1 MMQLIRL
8 QVSNFAAIGHVEID
22 FGPGLNVLYGPNDLG
37 KSTIAESIR
46 LALLLP
52 HASSYSQPY
61 VAWSGGGEPFVE
73 LTFASEEQRIWRV
86 RKQFG
91 RAGSSQLQQSRNGK
105 DFEDVERARGVDG
118 KLREILRWG
127 IPEPGGPN
135 ALKGLPESFLASA
148 LLSTQEDVSGILRN
162 TLQDDPTGSGKE
174 RIAAALQAIAQDP
187 LFIEL
192 LRKTQERRDAA
203 YTEKGAKKKA
213 KGSIFQEAADRVN
226 EAREERDRWQE
237 TVDASEGEERRLRDL
252 TARRESQREKLAN
265 ARAHYASL
273 ELLARQTADRSVSQ
287 EQVRQAEG
295 ELNKIRKLRNDVEAG
310 ERRLTEMTRHAGDLD
325 KDVESAKQQHT
336 QAQAKLAAAREAA
349 RLEQSDPALSNT
361 QILLHKNEAERA
373 LQKAEQDIQTI
384 LAAKALASIASQKQC
399 ELQEQER
406 VVEDRAKAL
415 AGAEA
420 REKQATD
427 DLTHCDLLKKILE
440 LQNAIR
446 QRKAVEDEVIRR
458 TQLETRF
465 KTTSEERAR
474 LVAQRAAIAV
484 APDRSLA
491 SMRRLAEDL
500 AVARGALNV
509 GLIATLTPH
518 RPVELALR
526 TDSGETTSRS
536 TAQPQEIEA
545 NTELELTIAGI
556 ATIRVQGGRREAQ
569 ARVAVLEERWKHEV
583 QPHLL
588 AAGVSDLEGLA
599 SKVEEAR
606 QLDGAIARQEADL
619 RSLEEQIS
627 PLSGVEQKLRN
638 ETEFAE
644 DLQRALGAADFDR
657 LGAEVTAL
665 EPGAATKL
673 TRRGQQ
679 FFATLDEAR
688 HNANQFRKD
697 RAVAE
702 ERARHL
708 EQALHSANAS
718 RDLALQPFAQGVD
731 AALAVANA
739 ERDHHLKETQSLASK
754 LASLQDKIAAREKR
768 LKAAEQAAQNE
779 LHEAFLAV
787 EAAQKKRESAIAER
801 ASEEGGL
808 KELRNQRDATNLALA
823 EDTLRQAKQQYDLL
837 PVPSRIVD
845 NDEVI
850 AAQSEVT
857 ALQSE
862 LSFLNDEFNQA
873 KGALEHIG
881 GAVARERLSE
891 ATEALEQAERR
902 EKEIEAESEAWKLL
916 LEQMKE
922 ADAAQASNL
931 GMALTPA
938 IADQFTSL
946 TQQRYQNVKLNAHLG
961 TDGVVLGGAGAV
973 RSAFSLS
980 LGTRDQLSTLFRLSL
995 AEYLRTTVVLDDQL
1009 VQSDGPRMQWFQE
1022 LLYEKAKLYQII
1034 VLTCRPG
1041 DYLPSTSLVPANGPV
1056 HRDMK
1061 KHAVRA
1067 IDLGR
1072 ALQRH

>member
-8 QVSNFAAIGHVEID
+8 QVSHFAAIGNVEID

-91 RAGSSQLQQSRNGK
+91 RGGSSQLQESRNGK
-105 DFEDVERARGVDG
+105 DFDDVERGRGVDG

-127 IPEPGGPN
+127 IPEPGGSN

-148 LLSTQEDVSGILRN
+148 LLSTQEDVSGILRS
-162 TLQDDPTGSGKE
+162 TLGDDPTGSGKE

-192 LRKTQERRDAA
+192 LKKTQERRDAA
-203 YTEKGAKKKA
+203 YTDKGAKKTA
-213 KGSIFQEAADRVN
+213 KGSIFKEAADRVN

-252 TARRESQREKLAN
+252 TAKRESSREKLAN
-265 ARAHYASL
+265 ATAHCASL

-287 EQVRQAEG
+287 ERVRQADG
-295 ELNKIRKLRNDVEAG
+295 ELNRIHKLRGDVEAG
-310 ERRLTEMTRHAGDLD
+310 ERRLTEMTHRAADLD
-325 KDVESAKQQHT
+325 SAVESAKQHHAK
-336 QAQAKLAAAREAA
+336 AQAKLAAAREAT
-349 RLEQSDPALSNT
+349 RSEQSDPAFSDT
-361 QILLHKNEAERA
+361 QILLRKNEAERA
-373 LQKAEQDIQTI
+373 LQKADQNIQTI
-384 LAAKALASIASQKQC
+384 AAAKALADAASQKQLA
-399 ELQEQER
+399 LQEQEK
-406 VVEDRAKAL
+406 VVKKAANDL
-415 AGAEA
+415 TGAEA
-420 REKQATD
+420 REKQAND
-427 DLTHCDLLKKILE
+427 DLSHCDLLKKILE

-446 QRKAVEDEVIRR
+446 QRKAAEDEVTRR
-458 TQLETRF
+458 TQLEKRL
-465 KTTSEERAR
+465 KNTSEERSGV
-474 LVAQRAAIAV
+474 VAQRATIIV
-484 APDRSLA
+484 PPDRSLA
-491 SMRRLAEDL
+491 SMRRLAEEL

-509 GLIATLTPH
+509 GFVATLTPY
-518 RPVELALR
+518 RPVELTLR
-526 TDSGETTSRS
+526 TDSGETAFRS
-536 TAQPQEIEA
+536 AAQPQEIEA
-545 NTELELTIAGI
+545 SAELELTIAGV
-556 ATIRVQGGRREAQ
+556 AKIRVQGGRREAQ
-569 ARVAVLEERWKHEV
+569 TKVAALEERWKHEV
-583 QPHLL
+583 QPHLS
-588 AAGVSDLEGLA
+588 AAAVNDLEGLA
-599 SKVEEAR
+599 GKIEEAR
-606 QLDGAIARQEADL
+606 RLDTTIKHHDVDL
-619 RSLEEQIS
+619 RSLEDQIS
-627 PLSGVEQKLRN
+627 PLSGVEEKLRN
-638 ETEFAE
+638 ATEFAE
-644 DLQRALGAADFDR
+644 ALQRALEGADFDR
-657 LGAEVTAL
+657 LSAEVTAL
-665 EPGAATKL
+665 GPGAAAKL
-673 TRRGQQ
+673 AHQGQQ
-679 FFATLDEAR
+679 LSGVLDGAR
-688 HNANQFRKD
+688 QKANQFRKD
-697 RAVAE
+697 RAVVE

-708 EQALHSANAS
+708 EQALHAASAS
-718 RDLALQPFAQGVD
+718 RDLAMQPFPQGVE
-731 AALAVANA
+731 AALTQASA
-739 ERDHHLKETQSLASK
+739 ERDTHVNEIRGLSATLE
-754 LASLQDKIAAREKR
+754 SLQDKIAARDKR
-768 LKAAEQAAQNE
+768 LHTAEQSAQNE
-779 LHEAFLAV
+779 LHQVATAV
-787 EAAQKKRESAIAER
+787 DAAQREREAAIAER
-801 ASEEGGL
+801 ASGEGGL

-823 EDTLRQAKQQYDLL
+823 EETLRQAKQQYELL
-837 PVPSRIVD
+837 PVPSRIVN

-857 ALQSE
+857 TLQSG
-862 LSFLNDEFNQA
+862 LGFLNDEFNQA

-902 EKEIEAESEAWKLL
+902 EKEIEADSEAWKLL

-938 IADQFTSL
+938 VADRFTAL
-946 TQQRYQNVKLNAHLG
+946 TRERYQNVKLNAQLG
-961 TDGVVLGGAGAV
+961 TEGVVLAGAV

-980 LGTRDQLSTLFRLSL
+980 LGTRDQLSTIFRLSL
-995 AEYLRTTVVLDDQL
+995 AEYLRTAVVLDDQL

-1022 LLYEKAKLYQII
+1022 LLYEKAKLFQII

-1072 ALQRH
+1072 ALQRS